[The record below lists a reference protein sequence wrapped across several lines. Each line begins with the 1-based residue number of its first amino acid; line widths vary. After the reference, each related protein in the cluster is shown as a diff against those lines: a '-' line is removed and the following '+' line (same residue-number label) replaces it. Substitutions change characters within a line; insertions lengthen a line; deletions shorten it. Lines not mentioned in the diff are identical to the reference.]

1 MGLEIPTRQEIS
13 EMLLAER
20 INIIDE
26 IRRII
31 TPPAGDAWLDSKD
44 IMEYMKWSRRTLDK
58 YRPDIPFRKL
68 GKLLIRKSEFDAWL
82 EQKFKE
88 Q

>member
-1 MGLEIPTRQEIS
+1 MDIPTRQEIS

-20 INIIDE
+20 VNIIDE
-26 IRRII
+26 IRKIVA
-31 TPPAGDAWLDSKD
+31 PPAGDPWLDSKD

-58 YRPDIPFRKL
+58 YRPDIPFHKL